1 MSKQKSYPAV
11 WGDDEVRPVSGWCT
25 TDGISPS
32 TARRL
37 IATGK
42 ITVTHLSDRR
52 IAIRGRDRR
61 RWLDAGASNRDTRRS
76 TQSQ

>member
-1 MSKQKSYPAV
+1 MSHQKTYAAV
-11 WGDDEVRPVSGWCT
+11 WADDEVRPISVWCA

-37 IATGK
+37 IATRK
-42 ITVTHLSDRR
+42 IAVTHLSDRR

-61 RWLDAGASNRDTRRS
+61 QWLDAGSSGSDKTRS
-76 TQSQ
+76 GPSQ

>member
-1 MSKQKSYPAV
+1 MSNQKTYPTV
-11 WGDDEVRPVSGWCT
+11 WADDEVRPVPVWCT

-42 ITVTHLSDRR
+42 ITVTRLSDRR

-61 RWLDAGASNRDTRRS
+61 RWLDAGASNPDAIT
-76 TQSQ
+76 